1 MPVVGSSTRGPPGRP
16 TERTMDKTLAKDTDR
31 RRHARHRVVR
41 LCKVRDRRTLLFSAG
56 QTCDVSVGGAMIR
69 VDRYR
74 PFAEGDELDVVI
86 AWGNDAVIPGDAMV
100 RAKVK
105 RVTPIDYHHQAL
117 AVQFLDLAAQ
127 TATVTTRVGASA
139 PVPLAA

>member
-1 MPVVGSSTRGPPGRP
+1 
-16 TERTMDKTLAKDTDR
+16 MDKTLAKENDR
-31 RRHARHRVVR
+31 RHHPRHRVIR

-56 QTCDVSVGGAMIR
+56 QTCDISVGGAMLR

-74 PFAEGDELDVVI
+74 PFAEGDELDLVI

-105 RVTPIDYHHQAL
+105 RVTPIDYHHQAV
-117 AVQFLDLAAQ
+117 AVQFLDHAAQ
-127 TATVTTRVGASA
+127 SATITTRVGASA
-139 PVPLAA
+139 PLQLAA